1 MKEAEQL
8 KITAINL
15 RSILSESQSDLRNTV
30 KKRKFVKKSIIRKR
44 KQKIKEAKIEKK
56 SSPLD
61 GSVQNIKRS
70 SKSTGLFKNL
80 GGNILKF
87 VSLLLLGVVISNLD
101 VIKEKVNEAFKKFN
115 EGLTVI
121 SNVVDSIYEGLFGFS
136 EDFDKNVPDLD
147 KDVSKLKGEM
157 DEAKPLIEKIK
168 ELAENAKKAA
178 DNMEGENLLRPFD
191 KGTLET
197 GESYEVFNIFDEN
210 KQVVPYIRISDEQGA
225 VKTLSLEEYQNS
237 LKKNIIKD
245 NPKLK
250 NLIDT
255 DKYMGEKNQWWDFLD
270 VFPNQNKFDSKKF
283 MMDFKD
289 SDFTLDD
296 ESVDAEVLII
306 EQPIL
311 VD

>member
-101 VIKEKVNEAFKKFN
+101 VLKEKVNEAFKKFN

-210 KQVVPYIRISDEQGA
+210 KQVVPYIRITDEQGA

-237 LKKNIIKD
+237 LKKNII
-245 NPKLK
+245 
-250 NLIDT
+250 
-255 DKYMGEKNQWWDFLD
+255 
-270 VFPNQNKFDSKKF
+270 
-283 MMDFKD
+283 
-289 SDFTLDD
+289 
-296 ESVDAEVLII
+296 
-306 EQPIL
+306 
-311 VD
+311 

>member
-1 MKEAEQL
+1 M
-8 KITAINL
+8 
-15 RSILSESQSDLRNTV
+15 
-30 KKRKFVKKSIIRKR
+30 
-44 KQKIKEAKIEKK
+44 
-56 SSPLD
+56 
-61 GSVQNIKRS
+61 
-70 SKSTGLFKNL
+70 
-80 GGNILKF
+80 
-87 VSLLLLGVVISNLD
+87 
-101 VIKEKVNEAFKKFN
+101 
-115 EGLTVI
+115 TVI

-147 KDVSKLKGEM
+147 KDVSKLEGEM

-168 ELAENAKKAA
+168 ELAEKAKKAA

-210 KQVVPYIRISDEQGA
+210 KQVVPYIRITDEQGA

-289 SDFTLDD
+289 SDFTLDS
-296 ESVDAEVLII
+296 ESVDTEVIII

>member
-1 MKEAEQL
+1 MNERQ
-8 KITAINL
+8 
-15 RSILSESQSDLRNTV
+15 
-30 KKRKFVKKSIIRKR
+30 
-44 KQKIKEAKIEKK
+44 
-56 SSPLD
+56 
-61 GSVQNIKRS
+61 
-70 SKSTGLFKNL
+70 
-80 GGNILKF
+80 
-87 VSLLLLGVVISNLD
+87 ISA
-101 VIKEKVNEAFKKFN
+101 VFEFM
-115 EGLTVI
+115 
-121 SNVVDSIYEGLFGFS
+121 
-136 EDFDKNVPDLD
+136 DF
-147 KDVSKLKGEM
+147 
-157 DEAKPLIEKIK
+157 IK
-168 ELAENAKKAA
+168 ELAEKAKKAA
-178 DNMEGENLLRPFD
+178 DNMEGESLLRPFD

-210 KQVVPYIRISDEQGA
+210 KQVVPYIRITDEQGA

-296 ESVDAEVLII
+296 ESVDAVVLII